1 VGVTVFPVIMC
12 GGFGVR
18 LWPASQPD
26 RPKPFALL
34 TGARSSFQETVLR
47 VAPLGPVVI
56 VAGVAHRRLIAQQ
69 LAELG
74 VEAQVLLEPAPRDSA
89 AAMAAAAVHVVA
101 QDRAAVMAVVAADH
115 HIPDAQ
121 AFRAA
126 IDTAV
131 LAARVGRIVT
141 LGVRADS
148 PSTAYGYIRP
158 VPGEGARLVEAFV
171 EKPDAERAAE
181 YVKQGYLWN
190 SGNFVV
196 PADLLIR
203 ELTSHAPQ
211 VLAAARAGVASA
223 RDLDGALVLSDAFLA
238 APKISIDYAVMEK
251 TGRAAVLPVDFAWS
265 DLGAWD
271 AVLAASEH
279 DGQGNHVSGAAVAVD
294 CETSFIHAGSGTQVV
309 AIGLRDIAVVVDGRQ
324 VLVCDLE
331 ASQSVKGAVEA
342 MKALGPQRFS
352 AIEEANAWF
361 DRWLRTAALPL
372 WWSLGADHERGGF
385 HEALSPDGEPRPAPR
400 RGRTQ
405 GRMIYV
411 YAQAGLM
418 GWQGPWRTAVAHG
431 LDYVLTHFMRP
442 DGLIRALVGVDSESL
457 DDTPAIYDQTF
468 VLLAM
473 ANLQSLDPGR
483 ADLLPMAERIR
494 QGLEA
499 MRHPKGGFREAGD
512 HPFQANCHMHLFE
525 ATLAWEE
532 AGGAAWAALSDE
544 IAALALGAFIDHRGV
559 LSEFFDADWNRAPGE
574 DGQLVEPGHQFEW
587 AWLLDLWGRRRG
599 RADGQIAARA
609 LYDSGRQGVD
619 PVRGCAV
626 NALWD
631 DMSVRDGAARLWPQT
646 EHLKAAVSLGEPDE
660 VLAAANCLKTY
671 LETPAL
677 GVWRDKLRPDGSFV
691 DESAPATSFYHILCA
706 IRALAAGFPQAR
718 G

>member
-1 VGVTVFPVIMC
+1 VTVFPVIMC

-26 RPKPFALL
+26 RPKPFSML

-47 VAPLGPVVI
+47 VAPLGPVVV
-56 VAGVAHRRLIAQQ
+56 VAGVAHRKLIAQQ
-69 LAELG
+69 LAEVG

-89 AAMAAAAVHVVA
+89 AAMAAAAVHVLA
-101 QDRAAVMAVVAADH
+101 QDRAAVMAVVSAAH
-115 HIPDAQ
+115 HIPDAE

-126 IDTAV
+126 IAAAV
-131 LAARVGRIVT
+131 LAAHAGRIVT
-141 LGVRADS
+141 LGVKADS

-158 VPGEGARLVEAFV
+158 VAGEGARLVEAFV
-171 EKPDAERAAE
+171 EKPDARRAAE
-181 YVKQGYLWN
+181 YLKQGYLWN

-203 ELTSHAPQ
+203 ELSSHAPQ
-211 VLAAARAGVASA
+211 VLAAARAGVLEAS
-223 RDLDGALVLSDAFLA
+223 DLDGALVLSDAFLA

-271 AVLAASEH
+271 AVLAASGR
-279 DGQGNHVSGAAVAVD
+279 DAQGNHVSGSAVAVD
-294 CETSFIHAGSGTQVV
+294 CEASFILAGHGAQVV
-309 AIGLRDIAVVVDGRQ
+309 AIGLRDVAVVVDGRQ
-324 VLVCDLE
+324 VLVCDLDS
-331 ASQSVKGAVEA
+331 SQSVKAAVEA
-342 MKALGPQRFS
+342 LKGQGPQRFRT
-352 AIEEANAWF
+352 IEEANDWF
-361 DRWLRTAALPL
+361 DRWVRTAALPL

-385 HEALSPDGEPRPAPR
+385 HEALSPDGVPRPSPR

-431 LDYVLTHFMRP
+431 LDYVLTRFMRP
-442 DGLIRALVGVDSESL
+442 DGLMRTLVSVDSETL
-457 DDTPAIYDQTF
+457 DETPAIYDQTF
-468 VLLAM
+468 VLLAL
-473 ANLQSLDPGR
+473 ANLHLLHPERD
-483 ADLLPMAERIR
+483 DLAPMARRIR
-494 QGLEA
+494 EGLEG
-499 MRHPKGGFREAGD
+499 MRHPKGGFRETGD
-512 HPFQANCHMHLFE
+512 HPFQANSQMHLFE
-525 ATLAWEE
+525 AALAWEE
-532 AGGAAWAALSDE
+532 AGEASWAPLSDE
-544 IAALALGAFIDHRGV
+544 IATLALNAFIDHRGV
-559 LSEFFDADWNRAPGE
+559 LSEFFDADWNRAPGD
-574 DGQLVEPGHQFEW
+574 DGRLVEPGHQFEW
-587 AWLLDLWGRRRG
+587 AWLLDRWGRRRG
-599 RADGQIAARA
+599 RSDAQIAARA

-631 DMSVRDGAARLWPQT
+631 DLSIRDASARLWPQT
-646 EHLKAAVSLGEPDE
+646 EHLKAAVSLGEADE

-706 IRALAAGFPQAR
+706 IRALAEGFPQGKR
-718 G
+718 

>member
-1 VGVTVFPVIMC
+1 M
-12 GGFGVR
+12 R

-26 RPKPFALL
+26 RPKPFSLL
-34 TGARSSFQETVLR
+34 NGARSSFQETALR
-47 VAPLGPVVI
+47 VAPLGPVVV
-56 VAGVAHRRLIAQQ
+56 VAGVAHHRLIAQQ
-69 LAELG
+69 LAEVG

-89 AAMAAAAVHVVA
+89 AAMAAAAVHVSA
-101 QDRAAVMAVVAADH
+101 QDRAAVMAVVSADH
-115 HIPDAQ
+115 HIPDAE
-121 AFRAA
+121 AFRGAVAA
-126 IDTAV
+126 AV
-131 LAARVGRIVT
+131 QAARVGRIVT
-141 LGVRADS
+141 LGVKADS

-171 EKPDAERAAE
+171 EKPDAARAAE

-196 PADLLIR
+196 PADLLLR
-203 ELTSHAPQ
+203 ELASHAPE
-211 VLAAARAGVASA
+211 VLAAAKAGVAEA
-223 RDLDGALVLSDAFLA
+223 TTRDGALALGDAFLA

-271 AVLAASEH
+271 AVLAVSER
-279 DGQGNHVSGAAVAVD
+279 DAQGNHVSGAAVATD
-294 CETSFIHAGSGTQVV
+294 CETSFIHAGPGTQVV
-309 AIGLRDIAVVVDGRQ
+309 AIGLRDVAVVVDGRQ
-324 VLVCDLE
+324 VLVCDLDS
-331 ASQSVKGAVEA
+331 SQAVKGAVEA
-342 MKALGPQRFS
+342 LKALGPQRFRTLD
-352 AIEEANAWF
+352 EANDWF
-361 DRWLRTAALPL
+361 DRWARTAALPL

-418 GWQGPWRTAVAHG
+418 GWQGPWRAAAAHG
-431 LDYVLTHFMRP
+431 LDFVLNHFMRP
-442 DGLIRALVGVDSESL
+442 DGLMRTLVSVDGEALDETAAV
-457 DDTPAIYDQTF
+457 YDQTF
-468 VLLAM
+468 MILGL
-473 ANLQSLDPGR
+473 ANLRRLYPERD
-483 ADLLPMAERIR
+483 DLAPLAGRIR
-494 QGLEA
+494 DGLEG
-499 MRHPKGGFREAGD
+499 MRHPKGGFRETGD

-525 ATLAWEE
+525 ASLAWEE
-532 AGGAAWAALSDE
+532 AGEPSWAALSDE

-559 LSEFFDADWNRAPGE
+559 LSEFFDADWNRASGD
-574 DGQLVEPGHQFEW
+574 DGRLVEPGHQFEW
-587 AWLLDLWGRRRG
+587 AWLLDRWGHRRG

-609 LYDSGRQGVD
+609 LYDSGRRGVD

-631 DMSVRDGAARLWPQT
+631 DMTLRDAAARLWPQT
-646 EHLKAAVSLGEPDE
+646 EHLKAAVALGEPDE

-677 GVWRDKLRPDGSFV
+677 GVWRDKLRADGSFV
-691 DESAPATSFYHILCA
+691 DESAPATSFYHILGA
-706 IRALAAGFPQAR
+706 IRALADGFPQGR
-718 G
+718 P

>member
-1 VGVTVFPVIMC
+1 VTVFPVIMC
-12 GGFGVR
+12 GGSGVR

-26 RPKPFALL
+26 RPKPFSPL
-34 TGARSSFQETVLR
+34 TGERSSFQETVLR
-47 VAPLGPVVI
+47 VAPLGPVVV
-56 VAGVAHRRLIAQQ
+56 VAGVAHRKLIAQQ
-69 LAELG
+69 LAQLG

-89 AAMAAAAVHVVA
+89 AAMAAAAVHVLA
-101 QDRAAVMAVVAADH
+101 QDRAAIMAVVAADH
-115 HIPDAQ
+115 HIPDSA

-126 IDTAV
+126 IDAAV

-141 LGVRADS
+141 LGVRAHS

-158 VPGEGARLVEAFV
+158 VPGEGARLVESFV
-171 EKPDAERAAE
+171 EKPDAQRAAE

-211 VLAAARAGVASA
+211 VLAAAKAGVVEATT
-223 RDLDGALVLSDAFLA
+223 LDGALSLSDAFLA

-251 TGRAAVLPVDFAWS
+251 TGRAAVLPVDFDWS

-271 AVLAASEH
+271 AVLAASER
-279 DGQGNHVSGAAVAVD
+279 DDLGNHVSGAAVAAD
-294 CETSFIHAGSGTQVV
+294 CETSFIHAGPGTQVV
-309 AIGLRDIAVVVDGRQ
+309 AIGLRDVAVVVDGRQ

-342 MKALGPQRFS
+342 LKALGPQRFRS
-352 AIEEANAWF
+352 IDEANDWF
-361 DRWLRTAALPL
+361 DRWVRTSALPL

-405 GRMIYV
+405 GRMIYA

-442 DGLIRALVGVDSESL
+442 DGLIRTLVSVDGEALDE
-457 DDTPAIYDQTF
+457 TPAIYDQTF

-473 ANLQSLDPGR
+473 ATLHTVDPGR
-483 ADLLPMAERIR
+483 FDFVSLATRIR
-494 QGLEA
+494 EGLEG
-499 MRHPKGGFREAGD
+499 MRHPLGGFREAGD

-532 AGGAAWAALSDE
+532 AGEASWAPLSDE

-559 LSEFFDADWNRAPGE
+559 LSEFFDADWNRSAGD
-574 DGQLVEPGHQFEW
+574 DGRLVEPGHQFEW
-587 AWLLDLWGRRRG
+587 AWLLDRWGRRRG
-599 RADGQIAARA
+599 RADAQIAARA
-609 LYDSGRQGVD
+609 LYDTGRRGID

-631 DMSVRDGAARLWPQT
+631 DMTLRDGVARLWPQT
-646 EHLKAAVSLGEPDE
+646 ELLKAAVSLGEPDE

-677 GVWRDKLRPDGSFV
+677 GVWRDKLRPDGSFA
-691 DESAPATSFYHILCA
+691 DESAPATSFYHIFCA
-706 IRALAAGFPQAR
+706 IRALAEGFPQGR
-718 G
+718 P